1 MAALEL
7 DEAVLTV
14 LYTASG
20 KPVLLESVRALWQ
33 RCRAYKIRGAQRAS
47 DLSDR
52 TLWSFQERLVD
63 AAHKRD
69 GAKAAGV
76 TRESMLSALDRIGAP
91 SQPQLGSGRRDPP
104 MPTWRG
110 RGASPAD
117 REPSRNR
124 ELVGADPDPVP
135 AEGSRSNDVLK
146 RP

>member
-1 MAALEL
+1 VAALDL

-20 KPVLLESVRALWQ
+20 KPVLLESVRTLWQ

-52 TLWSFQERLVD
+52 TLWTFQERLVD

-110 RGASPAD
+110 ASPAD